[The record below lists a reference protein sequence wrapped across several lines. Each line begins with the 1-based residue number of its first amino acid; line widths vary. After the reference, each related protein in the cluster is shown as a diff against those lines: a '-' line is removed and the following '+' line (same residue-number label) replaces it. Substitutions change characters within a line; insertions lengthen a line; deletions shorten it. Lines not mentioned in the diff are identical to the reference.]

1 MISDLLS
8 LHERKKSEN
17 KSEISYISFLHRFTT
32 QEQCERECGEF
43 RDQDVCNMEKDRGK
57 CIGRFQKWYF
67 DKNGGKCKSFTFGG
81 CEGNGNRFSSQEE
94 CESVCF
100 LMEEVPSLEGSDIED
115 SKLAICKL
123 EVDEGPCDE
132 TLQRWY
138 FDIKSSTC
146 RPFIFGGCAGNRYV
160 YTESLN
166 SEEKYLSKVLTSH
179 YASTK

>member
-1 MISDLLS
+1 MEKS
-8 LHERKKSEN
+8 L
-17 KSEISYISFLHRFTT
+17 EIKFLKIYTYYHRFSSYFSFLYRFTT

-146 RPFIFGGCAGNRYV
+146 RPFIYGGCAGNRYL
-160 YTESLN
+160 YTGSLN
-166 SEEKYLSKVLTSH
+166 SEEKYPNKII
-179 YASTK
+179 

>member
-1 MISDLLS
+1 MLLPIFCA
-8 LHERKKSEN
+8 LAAAIGPTLLTIPAGLRAT
-17 KSEISYISFLHRFTT
+17 LHRKSNYA
-32 QEQCERECGEF
+32 F
-43 RDQDVCNMEKDRGK
+43 R
-57 CIGRFQKWYF
+57 YF
-67 DKNGGKCKSFTFGG
+67 DKNGGGKCKSFTFGG

-160 YTESLN
+160 LENVLFKVNEISN
-166 SEEKYLSKVLTSH
+166 PDYL
-179 YASTK
+179 YI